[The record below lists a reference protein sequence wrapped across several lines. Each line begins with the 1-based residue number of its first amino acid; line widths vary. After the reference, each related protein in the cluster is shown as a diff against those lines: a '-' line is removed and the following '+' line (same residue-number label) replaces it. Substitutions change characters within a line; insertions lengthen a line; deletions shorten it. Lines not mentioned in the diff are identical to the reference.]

1 MEEVRTLGGQE
12 HTPEA
17 TAGGSRV
24 PERSSESIEQRGMMG
39 GLCFVSSLFLCL
51 LPSFPL
57 SLCWRYTAW
66 PAACCGRTFLSPT

>member
-1 MEEVRTLGGQE
+1 MEEVRTLGGRE

-24 PERSSESIEQRGMMG
+24 PEPSSESLEQRGMMG

-51 LPSFPL
+51 LFCLLSL
-57 SLCWRYTAW
+57 SLCVGETQHGLQHTVVE
-66 PAACCGRTFLSPT
+66 PS